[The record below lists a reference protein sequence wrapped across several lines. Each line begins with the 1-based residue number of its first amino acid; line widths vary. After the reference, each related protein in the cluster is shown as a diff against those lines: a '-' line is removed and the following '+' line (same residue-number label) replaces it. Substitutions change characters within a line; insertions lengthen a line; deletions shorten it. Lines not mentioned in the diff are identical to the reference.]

1 MAHAL
6 LPAATAT
13 AERGIFDV
21 GINEKLPLNQLLI
34 LGLQNVFGMPG
45 MFVFPGLFGRA
56 FNMPPEQIAYLYGM
70 TFLVSGFT
78 TCFQSVGLLRLPI
91 TQGPYVGSFVGLL
104 VLGRL
109 PDAGLDVAFG
119 SFFIACVIWAVLAI
133 PVRNMSFIALFGKFF
148 ENRLISGVMVILSMM
163 QIAIVSMPNWIGGPQ
178 TPGFPLVNFAAGF
191 VSAVVF
197 IGVMIWGGLW
207 LRRAAMLSALIVGT
221 AFYAC
226 FIPVSFAPVASVP
239 WLVVPKFFPFGFS
252 IRWDAV
258 LVFVL
263 ALVPASIGSM
273 ALYHVV
279 AGWGNEPITPMR
291 MSEGCFAAALGSALG
306 AMLGTFS
313 MQIYPD
319 NVGLLRT
326 TRVGSRYATFA
337 AGLTL
342 LVLGCCVKFDMLLVL
357 VPVVVISAT
366 ATILFGIVMVHG
378 IHLLHEVD
386 WNDRN
391 LVVGGS
397 ALMIGLGGLF
407 VPPEALQ
414 KLPLLFQLIL
424 KQSAVT
430 GGLTLFVLHWLLNRG
445 QTGSVEQK

>member
-1 MAHAL
+1 MAQAL

-34 LGLQNVFGMPG
+34 LGFQNVFGMPG

-56 FNMPPEQIAYLYGM
+56 FNMSPEQIAYLYGM
-70 TFLVSGFT
+70 IFLVSGFT

-104 VLGRL
+104 VLGQL
-109 PDAGLDVAFG
+109 PDAGLAVAFG

-178 TPGFPLVNFAAGF
+178 TPGFPLVNFAAGLI
-191 VSAVVF
+191 SAVIF
-197 IGVMIWGGLW
+197 IGVTIWGGLW
-207 LRRAAMLSALIVGT
+207 LRRAALLSALILGT
-221 AFYAC
+221 VFYAC
-226 FIPVSFAPVASVP
+226 FIPVSLAPVASVP
-239 WLVVPKFFPFGFS
+239 WLVVPKFFPFGFAV
-252 IRWDAV
+252 RWDAV

-279 AGWGNEPITPMR
+279 AGWGNEPITPAR
-291 MSEGCFAAALGSALG
+291 MSEGCFAAAIGSALG

-337 AGLTL
+337 AGITL

-357 VPVVVISAT
+357 VPVVVISAA

>member
-1 MAHAL
+1 
-6 LPAATAT
+6 
-13 AERGIFDV
+13 
-21 GINEKLPLNQLLI
+21 
-34 LGLQNVFGMPG
+34 
-45 MFVFPGLFGRA
+45 
-56 FNMPPEQIAYLYGM
+56 
-70 TFLVSGFT
+70 
-78 TCFQSVGLLRLPI
+78 
-91 TQGPYVGSFVGLL
+91 
-104 VLGRL
+104 
-109 PDAGLDVAFG
+109 
-119 SFFIACVIWAVLAI
+119 
-133 PVRNMSFIALFGKFF
+133 
-148 ENRLISGVMVILSMM
+148 
-163 QIAIVSMPNWIGGPQ
+163 
-178 TPGFPLVNFAAGF
+178 
-191 VSAVVF
+191 
-197 IGVMIWGGLW
+197 
-207 LRRAAMLSALIVGT
+207 
-221 AFYAC
+221 
-226 FIPVSFAPVASVP
+226 VP

-291 MSEGCFAAALGSALG
+291 MSEGCFAAAIGSALG

-357 VPVVVISAT
+357 VPVVVISAA

>member
-1 MAHAL
+1 MPQDLSPEAV
-6 LPAATAT
+6 AT

-21 GINEKLPLNQLLI
+21 GINERLPLNQLLI
-34 LGLQNVFGMPG
+34 LGFQNVFGMPG

-70 TFLVSGFT
+70 IFLVSGFT

-91 TQGPYVGSFVGLL
+91 AQGPYVGSFVGLL
-104 VLGRL
+104 VLGHL
-109 PDAGLDVAFG
+109 PGAGLDVAFG
-119 SFFIACVIWAVLAI
+119 SFFVACLIWAALAI
-133 PVRNMSFIALFGKFF
+133 PIRGFSFIALFGKFF
-148 ENRLISGVMVILSMM
+148 ENRLISGVMVILSML
-163 QIAIVSMPNWIGGPQ
+163 QIAIVSVPNWIGNPQ
-178 TPGFPLVNFAAGF
+178 SPGFPLVNFTAGLVAAVIF
-191 VSAVVF
+191 IAVT
-197 IGVMIWGGLW
+197 IWGGRW
-207 LRRAAMLSALIVGT
+207 LRRAAMLSALIFGT
-221 AFYAC
+221 VFYAW

-239 WLVVPKFFPFGFS
+239 WLVVPKFFPFGFAL
-252 IRWDAV
+252 RWDAV

-279 AGWGNEPITPMR
+279 ASWGNQKITPVR
-291 MSEGCFAAALGSALG
+291 MSEGCFAAAMGSALG
-306 AMLGTFS
+306 AMVGTFS

-337 AGLTL
+337 AGIMLF
-342 LVLGCCVKFDMLLVL
+342 VLGCCVKFDMLLVL
-357 VPVVVISAT
+357 VPVVVISAA

-378 IHLLHEVD
+378 IHLLAQVE

-391 LVVGGS
+391 LVVGGA

-414 KLPLLFQLIL
+414 KLPLLFQLVL
-424 KQSAVT
+424 KQSAIT
-430 GGLTLFVLHWLLNRG
+430 GGVTLFVLHLLINRG
-445 QTGSVEQK
+445 QPVTIEAK